1 MDTNWLVREAEF
13 RRTALRAQESVY
25 TIGNGYL
32 CTRGA
37 FEEGMLGDLP
47 ATLIHGVFDDAPIVE
62 TELANAP
69 NWLPLT
75 PHIGAERV
83 QLDAGRLLR
92 YERVLNLRQGVLSRT
107 FRWQSST
114 GQTVDIRYERF
125 ISLADKNVMLIR
137 CQITPVDF
145 SGPMTL
151 HAALDGT
158 VDNAGW
164 QHWNKVEQGQVDHQT
179 IFLQS
184 ATRATGIILCEAAR
198 LQMAGPAEVAYKVY
212 QLENVPTIVA
222 RFQAEQ
228 GQTVTA
234 EKVVS
239 LFTSHDVGRH
249 TRTVTLAKLAEVTER
264 GLTYNRLLEASAQA
278 WAGYWA
284 DADVEIVGDD
294 VAQVAT
300 RYMLF
305 QLLITAP
312 RNDEYV
318 SIGAKTLSGFGY
330 RGHVFWDTEL
340 FMLPFFTFTQPQI
353 ARNLLLYR
361 YHTLGGARR
370 KAREGGYKGA
380 QYPWESAMTGDE
392 VTPRWV
398 PAPAGHSDGQQQ
410 VRVWTGDLELH
421 ISCNIAYAVWQYWRA
436 TSDDAFMVRY
446 GAEMILDT
454 AVFWGCRAE
463 WNEKAEHYTFTNV
476 IGPDEYHEHVDNNFF
491 TNYLVKWH
499 LQLAL
504 DIMAWLHDRNP
515 AKATELSER
524 LALTPEV
531 CDHWRHI
538 IDKLYIGHPAN
549 GQVFEQ
555 FEGYFARRDVNLAAL
570 EPRDRSVQSLLGIK
584 ATNETQVLKQP
595 DVLMLLYLLPE
606 AFDEATVRANWDY
619 YTPRTDLTHGS
630 SLAPGIQAILA
641 CRLGDPEW
649 AYRCYMQA
657 ALVDLKDL
665 RLNTEHGIHGAAAGS
680 VWQAAVFG
688 FGGLRLTDQG
698 ITAAPRLPAHWQR
711 LRFKVFYHGEPHEF
725 VFDNTPRP

>member
-13 RRTALRAQESVY
+13 RRTALRPQESVF

-32 CTRGA
+32 STRGA
-37 FEEGMLGDLP
+37 FEEGILGDLP
-47 ATLIHGVFDDAPIVE
+47 ATLIYGVFDDAPIVE

-75 PHIGAERV
+75 PAIGEERV
-83 QLDAGRLLR
+83 QLDTGRLLS
-92 YERVLNLRQGVLSRT
+92 YERVLNLRNGVLTRT
-107 FRWQSST
+107 FRWQST
-114 GQTVDIRYERF
+114 AGQTVDIRYERF
-125 ISLADKNVMLIR
+125 ISLADQNVMLVR

-145 SGPMTL
+145 SGPVAL

-158 VDNAGW
+158 VDNAGF
-164 QHWNKVEQGQVDHQT
+164 QHWNKVEQGQTDRQT

-184 ATRATGIILCEAAR
+184 ATRATGIMLCEAAR
-198 LQMAGPAEVAYKVY
+198 LQVDGATEAAYEVY
-212 QLENVPTIVA
+212 QRENVPTVVA
-222 RFQAEQ
+222 RFQAKQ
-228 GQTVTA
+228 GQTITA
-234 EKVVS
+234 EKAVT
-239 LFTSHDVGRH
+239 LFTSYDVGRN
-249 TRTVTLAKLAEVTER
+249 TRTAALAKLAEVTER
-264 GLTYNRLLEASAQA
+264 GPTYNRLLEASAQA

-284 DADVEIVGDD
+284 DSDVEIVGDD
-294 VAQVAT
+294 EAQVAT
-300 RYMLF
+300 RHMLF
-305 QLLITAP
+305 QLLIAAP
-312 RNDEYV
+312 RGDEYV

-340 FMLPFFTFTQPQI
+340 FILPFFTFTRPQI

-398 PAPAGHSDGQQQ
+398 PAPAGHPDGQQQ
-410 VRVWTGDLELH
+410 VRVWTGDIEIH
-421 ISCNIAYAVWQYWRA
+421 ISSDIAYAVWQYWQA
-436 TSDDAFMVRY
+436 TGDEAFMIRY

-463 WNEKAEHYTFTNV
+463 WNGTAEHYEFTNV

-499 LQLAL
+499 LLLAL
-504 DIMAWLHDRNP
+504 DIMAWLRQRDP
-515 AKATELSER
+515 AKAAELTER
-524 LALTPEV
+524 LGLTPTTF
-531 CDHWRHI
+531 DHWRHI
-538 IDKLYIGHPAN
+538 VDKLYIGRAPD

-555 FEGYFARRDVNLAAL
+555 FEGYFARRDVDLATL
-570 EPRDRSVQSLLGIK
+570 EPRDRSVQSLLGLK

-595 DVLMLLYLLPE
+595 DVLMVLYLLSGE
-606 AFDEATVRANWDY
+606 FDEATLRANWDY

-641 CRLGDPEW
+641 SRLGDPEL
-649 AYRCYMQA
+649 AYRFYRQA
-657 ALVDLKDL
+657 ALIDLQDL
-665 RLNTEHGIHGAAAGS
+665 RLNTEHGIHGATAGA

-688 FGGLRLTDQG
+688 FGGLRLTPQG
-698 ITAAPRLPAHWQR
+698 VTAAPRLPAHWQR
-711 LRFKVFYHGEPHEF
+711 LRFKVYAHGEQREF
-725 VFDNTPRP
+725 VFDNTPQ